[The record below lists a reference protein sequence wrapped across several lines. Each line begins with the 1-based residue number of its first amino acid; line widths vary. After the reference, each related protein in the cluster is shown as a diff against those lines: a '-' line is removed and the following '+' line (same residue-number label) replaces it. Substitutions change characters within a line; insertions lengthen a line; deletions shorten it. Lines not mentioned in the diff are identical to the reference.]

1 MANRP
6 APALGLR
13 EGDREEL
20 ARITRS
26 TSVRAGL
33 AQRARIVLA
42 AADGEAN
49 ERIAAREEA
58 FLEDRFGKA
67 FREWADQVPAMLP
80 LVTRYRRADVPFGW
94 RRPLGSEFHG
104 LMTIAS
110 VVLVLDLFRSWLAT
124 GRRCSVSIWGSGT
137 RRWRPRGGS
146 TGCSHGGP
154 RRSSSRPT
162 QSWWR
167 R

>member
-49 ERIAAREEA
+49 ERIAARV
-58 FLEDRFGKA
+58 GVSK
-67 FREWADQVPAMLP
+67 
-80 LVTRYRRADVPFGW
+80 VTVLQWRSRYA
-94 RRPLGSEFHG
+94 EHG
-104 LMTIAS
+104 LKG
-110 VVLVLDLFRSWLAT
+110 LVDLERS
-124 GRRCSVSIWGSGT
+124 G
-137 RRWRPRGGS
+137 RPRVIDHRKIVATTLTTTAAYS
-146 TGCSHGGP
+146 SATLC
-154 RRSSSRPT
+154 RSGLPMSPVT
-162 QSWWR
+162 
-167 R
+167 

>member
-49 ERIAAREEA
+49 ERIAARV
-58 FLEDRFGKA
+58 GVSK
-67 FREWADQVPAMLP
+67 
-80 LVTRYRRADVPFGW
+80 VTVLQWRSRYA
-94 RRPLGSEFHG
+94 EHG
-104 LMTIAS
+104 LKG
-110 VVLVLDLFRSWLAT
+110 LVDLERS
-124 GRRCSVSIWGSGT
+124 G
-137 RRWRPRGGS
+137 RPRVIDHRKIVATTLKPPPKKYGV
-146 TGCSHGGP
+146 TH
-154 RRSSSRPT
+154 
-162 QSWWR
+162 W
-167 R
+167 